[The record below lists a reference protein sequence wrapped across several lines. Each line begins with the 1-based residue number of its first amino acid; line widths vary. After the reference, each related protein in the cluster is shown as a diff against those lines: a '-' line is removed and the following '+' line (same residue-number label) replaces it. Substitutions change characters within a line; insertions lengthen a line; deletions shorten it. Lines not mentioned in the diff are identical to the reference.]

1 MKNVID
7 QVLHNL
13 VGPAEN
19 YWVQDLLHQKVPVS
33 VHRSLNNYL

>member
-19 YWVQDLLHQKVPVS
+19 YWVQDLLHQKVYK
-33 VHRSLNNYL
+33 SLCLCTGL